1 MFVDLTAAYDTVWH
15 RGLTCK
21 LLRLLPDKHMV
32 RMIMELVRNRSFTL
46 TTGDSKQSRL
56 RRLKNGVLQGSVL
69 APLLFNIYVYDLPST
84 VSRRHA
90 YVDDLALLYSSD
102 DWKDLEGVLSQD
114 MTTIS
119 TYLQTWRLQL
129 SHTKTVTTAFHL
141 NNRETK
147 RELNVYNNG
156 KRLPFCP
163 VPTYLGVKLDRSLT
177 FRHHLEALRKKLT
190 THVALM
196 RRLAGSGWGAG
207 AKTLRTAALSLVY
220 STAEYCAPV
229 WCRSAHTR
237 LIDSVLND
245 ALRIATGC
253 LRPTP
258 TDYLPVLAGIQP
270 AELRRLGATLSV
282 AYRGSLDPGHI
293 FYELLAGSTH
303 GYRERLKSRRP
314 FVPAAR
320 KLLQDLTELDIRAA
334 QWTVFKWS
342 TEYSECSPDL
352 RAFIPR
358 ASTRPMGWAFP
369 DHRGSGL
376 TAFGLVLGVFSRS
389 CTNGALLLH
398 RIASVALQNKP
409 QNTSF

>member
-32 RMIMELVRNRSFTL
+32 RMIMELVRNRSFTI
-46 TTGDSKQSRL
+46 TTNDSKRSRL
-56 RRLKNGVLQGSVL
+56 RRLKNGVPQGSVL
-69 APLLFNIYVYDLPST
+69 APLFNIYVYDLPST
-84 VSRRHA
+84 VSRRYA
-90 YVDDLALLYSSD
+90 YADDLALLYSSD

-129 SHTKTVTTAFHL
+129 SHTKTVTSAFHL
-141 NNRETK
+141 NNTEAK
-147 RELNVYNNG
+147 RELNVCNNG

-190 THVALM
+190 TRIALM

-207 AKTLRTAALSLVY
+207 AKTLHTATLSLVY

-237 LIDSVLND
+237 LIDGVLND
-245 ALRIATGC
+245 ALRIVTGC

-270 AELRRLGATLSV
+270 AELRRLGATLSL
-282 AYRGSLDPGHI
+282 AYRGSLDPSHI
-293 FYELLAGSTH
+293 L
-303 GYRERLKSRRP
+303 
-314 FVPAAR
+314 
-320 KLLQDLTELDIRAA
+320 
-334 QWTVFKWS
+334 
-342 TEYSECSPDL
+342 
-352 RAFIPR
+352 
-358 ASTRPMGWAFP
+358 
-369 DHRGSGL
+369 
-376 TAFGLVLGVFSRS
+376 
-389 CTNGALLLH
+389 
-398 RIASVALQNKP
+398 
-409 QNTSF
+409 